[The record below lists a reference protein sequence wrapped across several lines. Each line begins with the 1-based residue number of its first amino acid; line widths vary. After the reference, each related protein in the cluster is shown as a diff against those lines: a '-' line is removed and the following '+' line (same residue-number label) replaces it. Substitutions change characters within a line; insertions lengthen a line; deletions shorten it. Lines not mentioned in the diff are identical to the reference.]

1 MQKWMKR
8 CLSIL
13 IFIGSVPLINAQ
25 ITVERIPLGTL
36 EQTSKT
42 LSYEAQDYPLVQI
55 KDQVWVALDTVTQL
69 PVSLTEKAGIYYLNL
84 QGSCKKETLQQMI
97 QPLEISEG
105 EVVYKAEQ
113 PIYCGHLRSFL
124 ICSNKTYY
132 LPIEAL
138 SGIWDMRYEE
148 EKYQLLNKMEAP
160 LQGLQL
166 EEDGITSQVDYWMH
180 IACVHLYWQQ
190 SDYIRQEEIVQL
202 APYEKA
208 QWQAQGEGLYVGT
221 IIHTINGFDVI
232 GHQEDFYKT
241 QRGHYKLYTNQVM
254 LKRLE
259 KLFPAQT
266 IQAELKCIV
275 GTLQEKERVT
285 LKRAEKRYYF
295 LVEDAQGKQYR
306 VPQQCLRI
314 IGESGGA
321 YSKVTSADIEAY
333 ANLSG
338 LESPTPYFLW
348 TDLMRQKTYVL
359 ERQEG
364 QWHLIKQFVCSTGK
378 KNCPTPPGKYEIQ
391 YLIPYIGV
399 EKGYRCK
406 NALVFFQDYMYHSI
420 LFDKTG
426 KYIKSGQYE
435 LGSRASHGCVRL
447 SEQDSAWLYRHI
459 PVKTTVW
466 IH

>member
-25 ITVERIPLGTL
+25 TTLERIPLGTIEKSSYL
-36 EQTSKT
+36 
-42 LSYEAQDYPLVQI
+42 LSYETQDYPLVQI
-55 KDQVWVALDTVTQL
+55 KDQIWVPLDIVTQL
-69 PVSLTEKAGIYYLNL
+69 PVQLTEKSGIYYLQLKNER
-84 QGSCKKETLQQMI
+84 KEEATQKSI
-97 QPLEISEG
+97 QSLEDLE
-105 EVVYKAEQ
+105 EKVAYKAEQ
-113 PIYCGHLRSFL
+113 PIYCGALRSFL
-124 ICSNKTYY
+124 VTSGEHYY

-138 SGIWDMRYEE
+138 SGIWDMRYEAE
-148 EKYQLLNKMEAP
+148 NYKLLNKVEVP
-160 LQGLQL
+160 LQGIEL
-166 EEDGITSQVDYWMH
+166 EEDGMISQVDYWMRLT
-180 IACVHLYWQQ
+180 CVHLYWQQ
-190 SDYIRQEEIVQL
+190 SDYIKQEEIIQL
-202 APYEKA
+202 PPHEKV
-208 QWQAQGEGLYVGT
+208 QWQTKGEGLYVGT
-221 IIHTINGFDVI
+221 MIDTINGFDVI
-232 GHQEDFYKT
+232 GQQEAFYEA
-241 QRGHYKLYTNQVM
+241 QRAHYKLYTNQM
-254 LKRLE
+254 TLKRLE
-259 KLFPAQT
+259 KLFPTQT
-266 IQAELKCIV
+266 IQAELKCII
-275 GTLQEKERVT
+275 GPLQEKERVT

-295 LVEDAQGKQYR
+295 VVEDAKGKQYR
-306 VPQQCLRI
+306 VPQQCVNI
-314 IGESGGA
+314 IGESGGP
-321 YSKVTSADIEAY
+321 YSKVTPADIEAY
-333 ANLSG
+333 ANLSE
-338 LESPTPYFLW
+338 LESPTSYFLW

-359 ERQEG
+359 ERQEDK
-364 QWHLIKQFVCSTGK
+364 WHLVKQFVCSTGK
-378 KNCPTPPGKYEIQ
+378 KTCPTPPGKYEVQ